1 MEFQATSQYDD
12 WKGTASADDSNP
24 GGLRSLL
31 RDRHLISDD
40 EFAVGMEVWIGENH
54 AGQVAPAYVRVLA
67 IRAADFEQA
76 QSKLAAGPVVVR
88 KIDHE
93 LSLEEFIG
101 LFKRVSI
108 KLAWR
113 GLPLSG
119 LYDVLA

>member
-1 MEFQATSQYDD
+1 MEFQATSQYND
-12 WKGTASADDSNP
+12 WKGTAAADDPHP
-24 GGLRSLL
+24 GDLRGLL
-31 RDRHLISDD
+31 RDRRLITDD
-40 EFAVGMEVWIGENH
+40 EFVVGMEVWIGENH
-54 AGQVAPAYVRVLA
+54 AGQVAPASIRVLA
-67 IRAADFEQA
+67 IRAADFGQA

-88 KIDHE
+88 KIDLE

-113 GLPLSG
+113 DLPLSG